1 MGAPLPTVWTERT
14 WCVYSVVMLI
24 ELAMMALLHTGSSSS
39 DDGAAPPV
47 VTVTRTCSDGAHG
60 RVCRTSTRTVTGSRA
75 KRASAKPAKPPVDP
89 TVVHAAAVSSMTRIY
104 VNTTPVAQVHQY
116 VALGY
121 PDISGVITV
130 PTVVATQVA
139 QMPTFPQ

>member
-1 MGAPLPTVWTERT
+1 MIL
-14 WCVYSVVMLI
+14 
-24 ELAMMALLHTGSSSS
+24 ELAMMALLHSSASS
-39 DDGAAPPV
+39 ADDGAAPPV

-60 RVCRTSTRTVTGSRA
+60 HVCRTSTRTVTGSHA
-75 KRASAKPAKPPVDP
+75 KRAGAKPAKPPVDP
-89 TVVHAAAVSSMTRIY
+89 AVVHAAAVSSMTRIY

-130 PTVVATQVA
+130 PTIVATQVA
-139 QMPTFPQ
+139 AMPAFPQ